1 MLLERFSL
9 LEVAPARVSEDQV
22 LALLQQ
28 HFGLSGRLEKLGG
41 ERDLN
46 FRVVLAD
53 GASKLLKLSHPLE
66 DPQVVDFHNQA
77 MLRIEQQDPSLPVQR
92 VHRSLAGDYAT
103 WVEVDEQRMLVRL
116 LSFVDGVPLYR
127 VEQPSQAFRR
137 TLGQSLARFDRALE
151 GFEHPAA
158 GHTLLW
164 DMQHAE
170 HLRPMLAYVEAGEG
184 RRLVEQGLDQF
195 AARVLPLMPQLRK
208 QVIHND
214 MNPHNIIVD
223 AESPDVLRNILDF
236 GDMVQAPLV
245 NDLAVAAS
253 YYLDRSGDVLQPALD
268 MIAAYHHEYPLTDE
282 ELALLPE
289 LLATRLSLSLCIN
302 SWRAELH
309 PENRQYIH
317 RNSVRAWANLR
328 ALAALSRAEIEDRI
342 FTSCRQETTA

>member
-1 MLLERFSL
+1 MPLERFSL
-9 LEVAPARVSEDQV
+9 LEVAPARVSDAQAAV
-22 LALLQQ
+22 VLQQ
-28 HFGLSGRLEKLGG
+28 HFGLSGRLERLGG

-53 GASKLLKLSHPLE
+53 DSSRLLKLSHPLE

-77 MLRIEQQDPSLPVQR
+77 MRRIELHDPSLPVQR
-92 VHRSLAGDYAT
+92 VHCSLAGEYAT
-103 WVEVDEQRMLVRL
+103 WVEVDEQRMLARL
-116 LSFVDGVPLYR
+116 LSFVDGMPLYR
-127 VEQPSQAFRR
+127 VSGTSEAFRR

-170 HLRPMLAYVEAGEG
+170 HLRPLLAHVEEGEG
-184 RRLVEQGLDQF
+184 RGLVERALDRF
-195 AARVLPLMPQLRK
+195 ESRVLPRMPRLRK

-223 AESPDVLRNILDF
+223 AENPDVLRNILDF
-236 GDMVQAPLV
+236 GDMVLAPLV
-245 NDLAVAAS
+245 NDLAVTAS

-268 MIAAYHHEYPLTDE
+268 IIAAYHRHLPLTAD

-289 LLATRLSLSLCIN
+289 LLATRLALSLCIN

-317 RNSVRAWANLR
+317 RNSERAWANLR
-328 ALAALSRAEIEDRI
+328 ALAALPRAEIEDRI
-342 FTSCRQETTA
+342 FFACRQEVRA

>member
-1 MLLERFSL
+1 MQHERFSL
-9 LEVAPARVSEDQV
+9 LEVAPARVSDAQIG
-22 LALLQQ
+22 ALLQE
-28 HFGLSGRLEKLGG
+28 HFGLSGRLERLGG

-46 FRVVLAD
+46 CRVVLAD
-53 GASKLLKLSHPLE
+53 GSSRLLKLSHPLE

-77 MLRIEQQDPSLPVQR
+77 MLRIKQHDPDLPVQR

-103 WVEVDEQRMLVRL
+103 WVELDEQRMLVRL
-116 LSFVDGVPLYR
+116 LSFVDGVPLYQVDR
-127 VEQPSQAFRR
+127 PSEAFRH
-137 TLGQSLARFDRALE
+137 TLGQSLARFDRALQ

-170 HLRPMLAYVEAGEG
+170 HLRPMLEYVEAGEG
-184 RRLVEQGLDQF
+184 RRLVERGLDQF
-195 AARVLPLMPQLRK
+195 AARVLPCMPQLRR

-223 AESPDVLRNILDF
+223 AENPDVLRNILDF
-236 GDMVQAPLV
+236 GDMVLAPLV
-245 NDLAVAAS
+245 NDVAVAAS

-268 MIAAYHHEYPLTDE
+268 IIAAYHHVHPLTDQ

-289 LLATRLSLSLCIN
+289 LLSTRLALSLCIN

-309 PENRQYIH
+309 PENRPYIH
-317 RNSVRAWANLR
+317 RNSERAWANLR
-328 ALAALSRAEIEDRI
+328 ALAARSRAEIEDRI
-342 FTSCRQETTA
+342 FSACRQEVKA